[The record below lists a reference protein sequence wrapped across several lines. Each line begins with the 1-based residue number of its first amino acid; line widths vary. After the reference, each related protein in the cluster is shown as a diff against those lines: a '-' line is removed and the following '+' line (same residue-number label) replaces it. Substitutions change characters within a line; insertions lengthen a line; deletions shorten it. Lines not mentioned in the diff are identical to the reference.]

1 MRKTPQQ
8 FRRDNVKKLHEKIL
22 QENKTVFSPLSIS
35 THESI
40 EDDFTT
46 VDLSFSEKTLNSNK
60 IVQLRG
66 IKANGF
72 VDGLF
77 IGLYNNYVKN
87 YNSLSK
93 LKLVDLMVNPIMKAA
108 TNRGSDAKTS
118 VLFRVEVEGH
128 GLSEFQHKS
137 RSMIYSSFV
146 SALEV
151 FQFYINCE
159 RTFQKIK
166 LVIEDA
172 EARNR
177 GDIVQSC
184 MTDLSKLTEVNTYAK

>member
-22 QENKTVFSPLSIS
+22 QDNKTVFSPLSIS

-128 GLSEFQHKS
+128 GVSEFQHKS